1 MTSHWSEWPGSRS
14 LQVINAGE
22 GVEGREPSSTAGGN
36 VHQYG
41 YYGEQCAGSLKN

>member
-22 GVEGREPSSTAGGN
+22 GVEGREPSYTVSRRVRLEKEMTTHSSILA
-36 VHQYG
+36 
-41 YYGEQCAGSLKN
+41 